1 MRISCPAASTNPRP
15 GTCRGATLIKRHKPS
30 FIYSVSNR
38 QALALLE
45 SVTPWLKF
53 YKRERARL
61 ILRDYV
67 RLTPRN
73 GKYSPEQKAERQRFE
88 SDVLA
93 LKANP

>member
-1 MRISCPAASTNPRP
+1 MLEHVLEVVGVGKITNK
-15 GTCRGATLIKRHKPS
+15 ATSSERHAPS
-30 FIYSVSNR
+30 YTYNISNR
-38 QALALLE
+38 QALHLLE
-45 SVTPWLKF
+45 FVIPWLKS

-73 GKYSPEQKAERQRFE
+73 GKYSAELKSERQRFE